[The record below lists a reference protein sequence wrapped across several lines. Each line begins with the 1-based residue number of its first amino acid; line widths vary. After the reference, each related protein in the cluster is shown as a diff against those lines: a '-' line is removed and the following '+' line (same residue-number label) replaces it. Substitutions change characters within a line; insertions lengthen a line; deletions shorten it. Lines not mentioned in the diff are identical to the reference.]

1 MKNIFLITFL
11 ILISVGCHNTEKPI
25 ITKDD
30 LIGKTFN
37 YTTSKVNLLFYF
49 QDSTFCRFDNLPDC
63 FLWEIVQKE
72 GNTILYLQSI
82 TSEMHG
88 YFITSKTNETI
99 TGYSLKNPTY
109 TFVMNERPEK
119 WNRNLLQGKWI
130 NENFLD
136 YNDNVQ
142 DLEKYPMSLLPD
154 PKGLKIIWP
163 PLLTFKKDTIYSNV
177 YFETVKSPFN
187 ISGSNEFITLELW
200 NQNGFIDKVWEI
212 TTLND
217 SVLIVNQ
224 TSEEEMGSSTKNNVR
239 FIKQK

>member
-1 MKNIFLITFL
+1 
-11 ILISVGCHNTEKPI
+11 
-25 ITKDD
+25 
-30 LIGKTFN
+30 
-37 YTTSKVNLLFYF
+37 
-49 QDSTFCRFDNLPDC
+49 
-63 FLWEIVQKE
+63 
-72 GNTILYLQSI
+72 
-82 TSEMHG
+82 MHG
-88 YFITSKTNETI
+88 YFITSKTNETT

-142 DLEKYPMSLLPD
+142 DLEKHPMSLLPD
-154 PKGLKIIWP
+154 PKGLKVIWP
-163 PLLTFKKDTIYSNV
+163 PLLTFKKDTIYSDV